1 MRKYIVLFLALV
13 LNSSLSFADKDLRNK
28 VSQAS
33 KDYLSS
39 RFMNGTYMF
48 CDDDGVIEQ
57 GAKGLHSFETKR
69 ELTSEQA
76 MPIASTT
83 KTMTAAAIL
92 KLRDRGLL
100 DVNDK
105 VAKFLTKESGIW
117 ADGLVP
123 VWANKITIHNLLTH
137 RSGLTEYFMGTK
149 LDITK
154 PHTEINKDIAN
165 FVASKELAFE
175 PGSEHNYCNTNY
187 VLLGLIIETASGKS
201 LADFYA
207 EEFFKPLGMKD
218 TRLITLAEAVKHQVE
233 PASTNYPIRY
243 FVTPTGTVEPQFNL
257 AKSEFIMVP
266 YADGGVV
273 STTKDLIIWNKAL
286 HSSKIISDDSYNLMI
301 TRHYKLPDDPS
312 DGIKKYTGYGLFISE
327 LEGGDTVYH
336 HAGKAL
342 AIRCES
348 GYIPSKNLYF
358 AVLSNVMNYVPK
370 EMQDKVDMKKVENQL
385 DIAYF
390 TRHIFESI
398 R

>member
-1 MRKYIVLFLALV
+1 MRKHIILFLALV
-13 LNSSLSFADKDLRNK
+13 LSSSLSFADNDLRNK

-57 GAKGLHSFETKR
+57 GAKGWHSFETKK
-69 ELTSEQA
+69 ELTSQQA

-83 KTMTAAAIL
+83 KTMTAAAVL
-92 KLRDRGLL
+92 KLRDQGLL

-123 VWANKITIHNLLTH
+123 GWADKITIHNLLTH

-149 LDITK
+149 LDINKT
-154 PHTEINKDIAN
+154 HAEINKDIVN
-165 FVASKELAFE
+165 FAASKELVFE
-175 PGSEHNYCNTNY
+175 PGTKHNYCNTNY
-187 VLLGLIIETASGKS
+187 VLLGLIIETLSGKS

-218 TRLITLAEAVKHQVE
+218 TKLLTLAEAVKHQVE
-233 PASTNYPIRY
+233 PGSTNYPIRY
-243 FVTPTGTVEPQFNL
+243 FVTPTDVYEPQFNL

-266 YADGGVV
+266 YADGGVA

-286 HSSKIISDDSYNLMI
+286 HSGKIISDDSYKLMI
-301 TRHYKLPDDPS
+301 TRHYQLPDDPT
-312 DGIKKYTGYGLFISE
+312 DGIKKYTGYGLIISE
-327 LEGGDTVYH
+327 LEGGNVVYH

-348 GYIPSKNLYF
+348 GYIPSRNLYF

-390 TRHIFESI
+390 TRYIFDSI

>member
-1 MRKYIVLFLALV
+1 MKKYIILFLALI
-13 LNSSLSFADKDLRNK
+13 LNSSLSFADNDLRNK

-57 GAKGLHSFETKR
+57 GAKGLHSFEPQK
-69 ELTSEQA
+69 ELNSEQA

-83 KTMTAAAIL
+83 KTITAAAIL

-100 DVNDK
+100 NVNDK
-105 VAKFLTKESGIW
+105 VSKFLTKESGIW
-117 ADGLVP
+117 VHGLVP
-123 VWANKITIHNLLTH
+123 AWANKITIHNLLTH
-137 RSGLTEYFMGTK
+137 RSGLTEYFMATK

-154 PHTEINKDIAN
+154 AHAEINKDIAN
-165 FVASKELAFE
+165 FAASKELTFE

-187 VLLGLIIETASGKS
+187 VLLGLIIETISAKN
-201 LADFYA
+201 LADFYT

-218 TRLITLAEAVKHQVE
+218 TKLLTLAEAIKHQVE
-233 PASTNYPIRY
+233 PGSTNYPIRY
-243 FVTPTGTVEPQFNL
+243 FVTPTDKFEPKFNL

-266 YADGGVV
+266 YADGGVA
-273 STTKDLIIWNKAL
+273 STTRDLIIWNKAL
-286 HSSKIISDDSYNLMI
+286 HSGEIISTDSYKLMI
-301 TRHYKLPDDPS
+301 TKHYQLPDYPS
-312 DGIKKYTGYGLFISE
+312 DSIKKYTGYGLFISE
-327 LEGGDTVYH
+327 LEGGDIVYH
-336 HAGKAL
+336 HSGKAL

-348 GYIPSKNLYF
+348 GYMPSKNLYF

-370 EMQDKVDMKKVENQL
+370 EMQDKIDMKKVENQL

-390 TRHIFESI
+390 TKYIFDSI